1 MFDALVF
8 VYAPIGCVIGFSVA
22 AIVMAVA
29 AKIDKRKRGL

>member
-8 VYAPIGCVIGFSVA
+8 VYAPIGCVIGFSVS

-29 AKIDKRKRGL
+29 VKIDKRKRGL